1 MTERQR
7 RMIEGM
13 EDKSEQERHMD
24 ADQYLAGLMATSHR
38 KGVPFPEGEYHE
50 RVRKVRKEMEEEGLD
65 ALLVTYPCNLYYVS
79 GYYTFGV
86 GNHACLVLPL
96 DGDAALQMT
105 SMEIAAGVVNSWVK
119 KFVVAEWRGQEGAGE
134 QLADLAREMG
144 LEKGRLGIEP
154 SRPGLMPPVLQ
165 SLKSSLPLAS
175 LVDAS
180 DLVGRV
186 RLVKS
191 LLEIDFL
198 RKAADYTRAGIN
210 ASLAAIRPGMLDNDV
225 ARVGY
230 DAMIAA
236 GSEFMSVQPIVSS
249 GIRTSYGHTTYRRI
263 PLEVGDKV
271 FLEYGG
277 AHQRYT
283 APMMRTA
290 VIGEPSDDVLR
301 VADAVGDTVSTIIQE
316 AKPGCTGHDVAMAA
330 KKVYSRVQDL
340 AHFGGTYG
348 YNVGIGF
355 PPTWSEA
362 LTWFAEGVEQ
372 EMLPGMTFHMPITYR
387 VPGRFGVGMSE
398 TIAITEDGC
407 ETLTEQERDLYV
419 VRV

>member
-1 MTERQR
+1 MKDQQY
-7 RMIEGM
+7 IEGLIA
-13 EDKSEQERHMD
+13 S
-24 ADQYLAGLMATSHR
+24 SHR
-38 KGVPFPEGEYHE
+38 SEVAFPEAEYHE
-50 RVRKVRKEMEEEGLD
+50 RVRKVRKEMEAEGLD
-65 ALLVTYPCNLYYVS
+65 ALLITYPCNLYYVS

-86 GNHACLVLPL
+86 GNHTCLVLPL
-96 DGDAALQMT
+96 DGEAALQVT

-119 KFVVAEWRGQEGAGE
+119 NILSADWRGQDNAGE
-134 QLADLAREMG
+134 QLAQLIREMG
-144 LEKGRLGIEP
+144 LESGRLGIEP
-154 SRPGLMPPVLQ
+154 SRPGLLPPVLQ
-165 SLKSSLPLAS
+165 SLKASLPLAP

-180 DLVGRV
+180 DLVARV

-191 LLEIDFL
+191 PMELDFL
-198 RKAADYTRAGIN
+198 RKAAGYTRAAIN
-210 ASLAAIRPGMLDNDV
+210 ASLEVIRPGILDNDV

-236 GSEFMSVQPIVSS
+236 SSEFMSVQPIVSS

-263 PLEVGDKV
+263 PLEVGDNV

-290 VIGEPSDDVLR
+290 VIGEPSDEVRR
-301 VADAVGDTVSTIIQE
+301 VAEVVKDTVSTIIQE
-316 AKPGCTGHDVAMAA
+316 AKPGRTGHDVAMAA
-330 KKVYSRVQDL
+330 KKVYARVSDETY
-340 AHFGGTYG
+340 FGGTYG

-372 EMLPGMTFHMPITYR
+372 ELLAGMTFHMPITYR
-387 VPGRFGVGMSE
+387 APGRFGVGMSE
-398 TIAITEDGC
+398 TIAITEGGC
-407 ETLTEQERDLYV
+407 ESLTEQERNLYV
-419 VRV
+419 VRA

>member
-1 MTERQR
+1 MKDQQY
-7 RMIEGM
+7 IEGLIA
-13 EDKSEQERHMD
+13 S
-24 ADQYLAGLMATSHR
+24 SHR
-38 KGVPFPEGEYHE
+38 SEVAFPEAEYHE
-50 RVRKVRKEMEEEGLD
+50 RVRKVRKEMEAEGLD
-65 ALLVTYPCNLYYVS
+65 ALLITYPCNLYYVS

-96 DGDAALQMT
+96 DGDAALQVT

-119 KFVVAEWRGQEGAGE
+119 NILSADWRGQDNAGE
-134 QLADLAREMG
+134 QLAQLIREMG
-144 LEKGRLGIEP
+144 LESGRLGIET
-154 SRPGLMPPVLQ
+154 SRPGLLPPVLQ
-165 SLKSSLPLAS
+165 SLKASLPLAP

-180 DLVGRV
+180 DLVARV

-191 LLEIDFL
+191 PMELDFL
-198 RKAADYTRAGIN
+198 RKAAGYTRAAIN
-210 ASLAAIRPGMLDNDV
+210 ASLEVIRPGILDNDV

-263 PLEVGDKV
+263 PLELGDNV

-290 VIGEPSDDVLR
+290 VIGEPSDEVRR
-301 VADAVGDTVSTIIQE
+301 VAEAVKDTVSTIIQE
-316 AKPGCTGHDVAMAA
+316 AKPGRTGHDVAMAA
-330 KKVYSRVQDL
+330 KKVYARVSDETY
-340 AHFGGTYG
+340 FGGTYG

-372 EMLPGMTFHMPITYR
+372 ELLAGMTFHMPITYR
-387 VPGRFGVGMSE
+387 APGRFGVGMSE
-398 TIAITEDGC
+398 TIAVTEDGG
-407 ETLTEQERDLYV
+407 ESLTEQERDLYV
-419 VRV
+419 VRA

>member
-1 MTERQR
+1 MRDRQY
-7 RMIEGM
+7 IE
-13 EDKSEQERHMD
+13 
-24 ADQYLAGLMATSHR
+24 GLMASSHR
-38 KGVPFPEGEYHE
+38 SEVAFPEAEYHE
-50 RVRKVRKEMEEEGLD
+50 RVRKVREEMEAEGLD
-65 ALLVTYPCNLYYVS
+65 ALLITYPCNLYYVS

-96 DGDAALQMT
+96 DGAAALQVT

-119 KFVVAEWRGQEGAGE
+119 NIISADWRGQNSAGG
-134 QLADLAREMG
+134 QLAELIREMG
-144 LEKGRLGIEP
+144 LESGRLGIEP

-165 SLKSSLPLAS
+165 SLKASLPLAP

-180 DLVGRV
+180 DLVAHV

-191 LLEIDFL
+191 PLEL
-198 RKAADYTRAGIN
+198 ECMRKAAGYTKTAIK
-210 ASLAAIRPGMLDNDV
+210 ASLDAIRPGVLDNDV

-249 GIRTSYGHTTYRRI
+249 GKRTSYGHTTYRRI
-263 PLEVGDKV
+263 PLEVGDNV

-290 VIGEPSDDVLR
+290 VIEEPSSEVLR
-301 VADAVGDTVSTIIQE
+301 VADAVKDTVHTIIEE
-316 AKPGCTGHDVAMAA
+316 AGPGRTGHDVAMAA
-330 KKVYSRVQDL
+330 KKVYARVQDETY
-340 AHFGGTYG
+340 FGGTYG

-362 LTWFAEGVEQ
+362 LTWFAEGIEQ
-372 EMLPGMTFHMPITYR
+372 ELLPGMTFHMPITYR
-387 VPGRFGVGMSE
+387 APGRFGVGMSE
-398 TIAITEDGC
+398 TILITKDGC
-407 ETLTEQERDLYV
+407 ESLTEKERDLYV

>member
-1 MTERQR
+1 
-7 RMIEGM
+7 
-13 EDKSEQERHMD
+13 MD
-24 ADQYLAGLMATSHR
+24 ADQYIEGLMTTSHR
-38 KGVPFPEGEYHE
+38 SGVPFPEKEYHE
-50 RVRKVRKEMEEEGLD
+50 RVRKVREGMEAKGLD

-86 GNHACLVLPL
+86 GNHACLILPL
-96 DGDAALQMT
+96 NGDAALQVT

-119 KFVVAEWRGQEGAGE
+119 NIVSTDWRDQARAGK
-134 QLADLAREMG
+134 QLAGMVKEMG
-144 LEKGRLGIEP
+144 LESGRLGIEP
-154 SRPGLMPPVLQ
+154 SRPGLLPPVQ
-165 SLKSSLPLAS
+165 ESLKVSLPTAA

-180 DLVGRV
+180 DLVARV

-191 LLEIDFL
+191 PLELDFL
-198 RKAADYTRAGIN
+198 RRAAGYTRVAIN
-210 ASLAAIRPGMLDNDV
+210 ASLEVIQPGILDNDV

-249 GIRTSYGHTTYRRI
+249 GMRTSYGHTTYRRV
-263 PLEVGDKV
+263 PLEVEDNV

-277 AHQRYT
+277 AHERYT

-290 VIGEPSDDVLR
+290 VIGEPSAEVLR
-301 VADAVGDTVSTIIQE
+301 VAEAVKDTVSTIIEE
-316 AKPGCTGHDVAMAA
+316 ARPGRTGHDVAMAA
-330 KKVYSRVQDL
+330 RKFYAEVEDV

-372 EMLPGMTFHMPITYR
+372 ELLPGMTFHMPITYR
-387 VPGRFGVGMSE
+387 VPGRFGVGLSE
-398 TIAITEDGC
+398 TIAITEDSC
-407 ETLTEQERDLYV
+407 EVLTEQERDLYV

>member
-1 MTERQR
+1 MKDQQY
-7 RMIEGM
+7 IEGLIA
-13 EDKSEQERHMD
+13 S
-24 ADQYLAGLMATSHR
+24 SHR
-38 KGVPFPEGEYHE
+38 SEVAFPEGEYHE
-50 RVRKVRKEMEEEGLD
+50 RVRKVRKEMEAEGLD
-65 ALLVTYPCNLYYVS
+65 ALLITYPCNLYYVS

-96 DGDAALQMT
+96 DGDAALQVT

-119 KFVVAEWRGQEGAGE
+119 NILSTDWRGQDNAGE
-134 QLADLAREMG
+134 QLAQLIREMG
-144 LEKGRLGIEP
+144 LVSGRLGIEP
-154 SRPGLMPPVLQ
+154 SRPGLLPPVLQ
-165 SLKSSLPLAS
+165 SLKASLPLAH

-180 DLVGRV
+180 DLVARV

-191 LLEIDFL
+191 PMELDFL
-198 RKAADYTRAGIN
+198 RKAAGYTRAAIN
-210 ASLAAIRPGMLDNDV
+210 ASLEVIRPGILDNDV

-263 PLEVGDKV
+263 PLEVGDNV

-277 AHQRYT
+277 ARQRYT

-290 VIGEPSDDVLR
+290 VIGEPSDEVRR
-301 VADAVGDTVSTIIQE
+301 VAEAVKDTVSMIIQE
-316 AKPGCTGHDVAMAA
+316 AKPGRTGHDVAMAA
-330 KKVYSRVQDL
+330 KKVYARVSDETY
-340 AHFGGTYG
+340 FGGTYG

-372 EMLPGMTFHMPITYR
+372 ELLPGMTFHMPITYR
-387 VPGRFGVGMSE
+387 APGRFGVGMSE

-407 ETLTEQERDLYV
+407 ESLTEQERDLYV
-419 VRV
+419 MRA

>member
-1 MTERQR
+1 
-7 RMIEGM
+7 
-13 EDKSEQERHMD
+13 MD
-24 ADQYLAGLMATSHR
+24 AEQYMRGLMATSHR
-38 KGVPFPEGEYHE
+38 SEVAFPEAEYHE
-50 RVRKVRKEMEEEGLD
+50 RVRKVRKEMEAEGLD
-65 ALLVTYPCNLYYVS
+65 ALLITYPCNLYYVS
-79 GYYTFGV
+79 GYHTFGV

-105 SMEIAAGVVNSWVK
+105 SMEIPAGVVNSWVK
-119 KFVVAEWRGQEGAGE
+119 NFTIAEWRGQADAGE
-134 QLADLAREMG
+134 QLADMIREMG
-144 LEKGRLGIEP
+144 LESGRLGIEP

-165 SLKSSLPLAS
+165 SLKEYLPIAT

-180 DLVGRV
+180 DLVGGV

-191 LLEIDFL
+191 PLELDFL
-198 RKAADYTRAGIN
+198 RKAAEYTRVAIH
-210 ASLAAIRPGMLDNDV
+210 ASLEAIRPGALDNDV
-225 ARVGY
+225 ARAGY
-230 DAMIAA
+230 DAMIGA
-236 GSEFMSVQPIVSS
+236 GSDFMSVQPIVSS

-263 PLEVGDKV
+263 PLEVGDNV

-277 AHQRYT
+277 SHQRYT

-290 VIGEPSDDVLR
+290 VIGEPSDEVRR
-301 VADAVGDTVSTIIQE
+301 VADAVKDTVSTIIGE
-316 AKPGCTGHDVAMAA
+316 ARPGRTGHDVAMAA
-330 KKVYSRVQDL
+330 KKVYARVEDV

-362 LTWFAEGVEQ
+362 LTWFAEGVDQ
-372 EMLPGMTFHMPITYR
+372 ELLPGMTFHMPITYR
-387 VPGRFGVGMSE
+387 VPGQFGVGLSE

-407 ETLTEQERDLYV
+407 EVLTEQERDLHV

>member
-1 MTERQR
+1 
-7 RMIEGM
+7 
-13 EDKSEQERHMD
+13 MD
-24 ADQYLAGLMATSHR
+24 AEQYLQGLMATSHR
-38 KGVPFPEGEYHE
+38 KGVPFPEEEYHE
-50 RVRKVRKEMEEEGLD
+50 RVRKVREEMDGEGLD

-96 DGDAALQMT
+96 DGDAALQLT
-105 SMEIAAGVVNSWVK
+105 SMEIPAGVVNSWVK
-119 KFVVAEWRGQEGAGE
+119 NFVVAEWRGQESAGE
-134 QLADLAREMG
+134 QLAGLVREMG
-144 LEKGRLGIEP
+144 LESGRLGMEP
-154 SRPGLMPPVLQ
+154 SRPGLMPPVLE

-175 LVDAS
+175 LIDAS
-180 DLVGRV
+180 DLVARV

-191 LLEIDFL
+191 PLELDFL
-198 RKAADYTRAGIN
+198 RKAAGYTKAAIN
-210 ASLAAIRPGMLDNDV
+210 ASLAAIRPGILDNDV

-263 PLEVGDKV
+263 RLEVGDNV

-290 VIGEPSDDVLR
+290 VIGEPSAEVLR
-301 VADAVGDTVSTIIQE
+301 VAEAVKDTVSTIIDE
-316 AKPGCTGHDVAMAA
+316 ARPGRTGHEVAMAA
-330 KKVYSRVQDL
+330 RKVYARVEDMT
-340 AHFGGTYG
+340 HFGGTYG

-372 EMLPGMTFHMPITYR
+372 ELLSGMTFHMPITYR
-387 VPGRFGVGMSE
+387 APGRFGVGMSE
-398 TIAITEDGC
+398 TILITESGC
-407 ETLTEQERDLYV
+407 ESLTEQERDLYV

>member
-1 MTERQR
+1 
-7 RMIEGM
+7 
-13 EDKSEQERHMD
+13 MD
-24 ADQYLAGLMATSHR
+24 AEQYLQGLLATSHR
-38 KGVPFPEGEYHE
+38 SEVAFPEEEYHE
-50 RVRKVRKEMEEEGLD
+50 RVRKIRKEMEAEGLD
-65 ALLVTYPCNLYYVS
+65 ALLITYPCNLYYAS

-96 DGDAALQMT
+96 DGDAALQLT
-105 SMEIAAGVVNSWVK
+105 SMEIPAGVVNSWVK
-119 KFVVAEWRGQEGAGE
+119 KFVVAEWQGQGSAGE
-134 QLADLAREMG
+134 QLAELVREMG
-144 LEKGRLGIEP
+144 LESGRLGIEP

-165 SLKSSLPLAS
+165 SLQSSLYLS
-175 LVDAS
+175 ELVDAS

-191 LLEIDFL
+191 PLEIDYM
-198 RKAADYTRAGIN
+198 RKAASYTKAALS
-210 ASLAAIRPGMLDNDV
+210 ASLTAIRPGILDNDV

-249 GIRTSYGHTTYRRI
+249 GRRTSYGHTTYRRTPMQI
-263 PLEVGDKV
+263 GDNV

-301 VADAVGDTVSTIIQE
+301 VADAVKDTVSTIIEE
-316 AKPGCTGHDVAMAA
+316 ARPGRTGHDVAMAA
-330 KKVYSRVQDL
+330 RKVYARVEDM

-355 PPTWSEA
+355 PPTWSES

-372 EMLPGMTFHMPITYR
+372 ELVSGMTFHMPITYR
-387 VPGRFGVGMSE
+387 APGRFGVGISE
-398 TIAITEDGC
+398 TIAITRDGC
-407 ETLTEQERDLYV
+407 EMLTEEERDLYV

>member
-1 MTERQR
+1 MKDRQY
-7 RMIEGM
+7 IEG
-13 EDKSEQERHMD
+13 
-24 ADQYLAGLMATSHR
+24 LMTSSHR
-38 KGVPFPEGEYHE
+38 SEVAFPEEEYHE
-50 RVRKVRKEMEEEGLD
+50 RVRKVRKEMEAEDLD
-65 ALLVTYPCNLYYVS
+65 ALLITHPCNLYYVS

-105 SMEIAAGVVNSWVK
+105 SMEIPAGVVNSWVK
-119 KFVVAEWRGQEGAGE
+119 NFVSADWRGQANAGE
-134 QLADLAREMG
+134 QLADLIREMG
-144 LEKGRLGIEP
+144 LESSRLGIES

-165 SLKSSLPLAS
+165 SLKASLPHAPLA
-175 LVDAS
+175 DAS
-180 DLVGRV
+180 DLVARV

-191 LLEIDFL
+191 PLELGFMRRAAGYTCAAID
-198 RKAADYTRAGIN
+198 
-210 ASLAAIRPGMLDNDV
+210 ASFEVIRPGVLDNDV

-263 PLEVGDKV
+263 PLQVGDNV

-290 VIGEPSDDVLR
+290 VIGEPSEDVRR
-301 VADAVGDTVSTIIQE
+301 VADAVMDTVSTIVQE
-316 AKPGCTGHDVAMAA
+316 ARPGRTGHDVAMAA
-330 KKVYSRVQDL
+330 QKIYARVADETY
-340 AHFGGTYG
+340 FGGTYG

-372 EMLPGMTFHMPITYR
+372 ELIPGMTFHMPITYR
-387 VPGRFGVGMSE
+387 APGRFGVGMSE
-398 TIAITEDGC
+398 TILITEDGC
-407 ETLTEQERDLYV
+407 ESLTKQERDLYV
-419 VRV
+419 VQV